1 MKMIQLTN
9 NVAFKNNA
17 PFRSCMSKLS
27 SALMDNT
34 EDLDIVMPMYN
45 LLEYSKTYSVTSGS
59 LWNYYLDEVDNIN
72 DNPSDGKS
80 FKYKTKIAGKTP
92 KKPARPGNPGD
103 ANQLPQAVVPA
114 LSV

>member
-1 MKMIQLTN
+1 MIQLTN

-17 PFRSCMSKLS
+17 PFRSCISELS
-27 SALMDNT
+27 STLMDNA

-45 LLEYSKTYSVTSGS
+45 LLGCNKTCSVTSGS
-59 LWNYYLDEVDNIN
+59 LWNYYQDKIDYIN

-80 FKYKTKIAGKTP
+80 FKYKTKIAGKTRKRP
-92 KKPARPGNPGD
+92 LRPGNPGD
-103 ANQLPQAVVPA
+103 ANQPPQAVVPA

>member
-17 PFRSCMSKLS
+17 PFRSCISKLS
-27 SALMDNT
+27 STLMDNT

-59 LWNYYLDEVDNIN
+59 LWNYYRDEVDNIN